1 MNFFLETNC
10 QSNIKKLE
18 VVNRL
23 FKFLNKN

>member
-10 QSNIKKLE
+10 RVLIKKLE

>member
-10 QSNIKKLE
+10 RVIIKKPE